1 MAVKVTIVDYNPI
14 WPELFE
20 REKGKLLVAVGDY
33 VLDIQHVGSTAVP
46 GLAAKPVI
54 DIMIGV
60 RALAEADAACIK
72 PIVQLGYEYVQAF
85 ETMMPFRRYFRRDNP
100 DGVRTHQ
107 IHLVEKESEFWQR
120 HLAFR
125 DYLRSHQ
132 EARAAYE
139 QIKRDLAVQEW
150 ETVNDYAAAK
160 TDFIRT
166 IEAKAL
172 AEWQS

>member
-1 MAVKVTIVDYNPI
+1 MAIKVTIVDYNPI

-20 REKGKLLVAVGDY
+20 LEKGKLLAAVGDY
-33 VLDIQHVGSTAVP
+33 VLDIQHIGSTAVP
-46 GLAAKPVI
+46 RLAAKPVI

-60 RALAEADAACIK
+60 RTLTEADAACIE

-85 ETMMPFRRYFRRDNP
+85 ETMIPFRRYFRKDSP

-107 IHLVEKESEFWQR
+107 IHLVERESEWWQR

-125 DYLRSHQ
+125 DYLWSHQ
-132 EARAAYE
+132 EARTAYE
-139 QIKRDLAVQEW
+139 QFKHDLVAQEW
-150 ETVNDYAAAK
+150 ETINDYAEAK

-166 IEAKAL
+166 IEAKAR
-172 AEWQS
+172 AE